1 MSKEI
6 QSQTLGSLDRITR
19 DFGTTLFGL
28 DLAFDKLCLIPVND
42 DCLDTKSF
50 SDCIGLLYRFYE
62 DLKYLYSS
70 YQSVEGSIR
79 SDKSYDYSD
88 LYCWCDVV

>member
-19 DFGTTLFGL
+19 DFGTALFGF
-28 DLAFDKLCLIPVND
+28 DLAFDRLCSIPVND
-42 DCLDTKSF
+42 ESLDIKSF
-50 SDCIGLLYRFYE
+50 GDCIGLLYRFYE
-62 DLKYLYSS
+62 DLKYLCSS
-70 YQSVEGSIR
+70 YQCVEGSIR

-88 LYCWCDVV
+88 LYCWCVV